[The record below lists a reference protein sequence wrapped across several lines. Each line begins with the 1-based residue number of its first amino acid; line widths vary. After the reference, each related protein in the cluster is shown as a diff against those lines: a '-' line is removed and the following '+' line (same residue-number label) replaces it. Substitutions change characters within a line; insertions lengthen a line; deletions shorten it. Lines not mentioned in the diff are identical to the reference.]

1 MKFDKKCNTI
11 TLETNMEITI
21 TVNGIER
28 RYKGDYY
35 EMHANDWSDIVRD
48 MIDSQLTED
57 KHV

>member
-1 MKFDKKCNTI
+1 
-11 TLETNMEITI
+11 MEITI

-48 MIDSQLTED
+48 MIDSQVSEEKSHDKED
-57 KHV
+57 KS